1 MSNGAYRLCCCS
13 AEAEAARATLEE
25 LTRVTMSRFQPF
37 LVAKGQGL
45 VYSWITRNL
54 ETGQQQEPP
63 EELWPKVLDQMHLSQ
78 QQQQD
83 ALACYR
89 MFSICLSKLVDK
101 RVELSAQYKAIQQH
115 AEQCEVIAQQPQQ
128 GMVEAAAD
136 YRKGRLTS
144 ASMEV
149 LQSLA
154 KNLAAYQSLDGVF
167 AHSVTSLLT
176 GVQMATACVHSYPFL
191 PQWHTMM
198 RHLQRQDEAGQ
209 QMLQQEAVSHPAARR
224 SSRGGRGSQHGVASA
239 VRA

>member
-1 MSNGAYRLCCCS
+1 
-13 AEAEAARATLEE
+13 
-25 LTRVTMSRFQPF
+25 MSRLQPL
-37 LVAKGQGL
+37 LVAQGQHL
-45 VYSWITRNL
+45 VYNWITRNL
-54 ETGQQQEPP
+54 ETGLQQEAP
-63 EELWPKVLDQMHLSQ
+63 EELWPKVLDQMKLSP

-101 RVELSAQYKAIQQH
+101 RVELSEHYRALQQH
-115 AEQCEVIAQQPQQ
+115 SEHCEMVAQQPQH
-128 GMVEAAAD
+128 GKAEAAAD
-136 YRKGRLTS
+136 YRKVKLTS

-176 GVQMATACVHSYPFL
+176 GVQMAAACVHSYPFL

-198 RHLQRQDEAGQ
+198 RLLMLREDARQQALQETAGQ
-209 QMLQQEAVSHPAARR
+209 AAPRR
-224 SSRGGRGSQHGVASA
+224 SGRNSRSSLQATV
-239 VRA
+239 